1 MLWNISRVEEKYI
14 IWAYLNLK
22 IWDYLTFLGNEIISS
37 LILAYMAIGEKVYEA
52 EKKTEG
58 QKW

>member
-22 IWDYLTFLGNEIISS
+22 IWDYLTFLENEIISS

-52 EKKTEG
+52 EKKREG